1 MLTPDTP
8 IPGIVCSETS
18 GKKLW
23 QHTGCLHVP
32 ITLHS
37 VLICPLEQHPRA
49 KNQHITN
56 RYDFSP
62 IGLRY
67 AFKQHKYTCVSL
79 TAYQSSI
86 YLKLQNIK
94 FPIFPCW
101 TKQSVLKMST
111 GTEAGQTWIQ
121 ILATLRY

>member
-1 MLTPDTP
+1 MLTPGTP
-8 IPGIVCSETS
+8 IPGKVFSETS

-23 QHTGCLHVP
+23 QHTGRIHKP

-49 KNQHITN
+49 SNQHVTN
-56 RYDFSP
+56 RYDFSL

-67 AFKQHKYTCVSL
+67 AFKQHKYMCIPL

-86 YLKLQNIK
+86 YLNFRI
-94 FPIFPCW
+94 
-101 TKQSVLKMST
+101 
-111 GTEAGQTWIQ
+111 
-121 ILATLRY
+121 